1 MVKRV
6 LNLFETA
13 TYQQDRQHITFK
25 DGEVSFRVNLKK
37 GRVESEDPAVEQRV
51 WPIISNLFPK

>member
-1 MVKRV
+1 MVKRI
-6 LNLFETA
+6 LNLFQEA
-13 TYQQDRQHITFK
+13 TYQLDRQHISFK

-37 GRVESEDPAVEQRV
+37 GRVECEDAAVEQRV